1 MADFWLD
8 SNVFIEGKKGP
19 YGFDIAPRFWELLD
33 ELIVHGRI
41 ACPVRV
47 YDELLE
53 GADDLAAWAKA
64 QRNSGL
70 FVEPDEAVQDAYRRV
85 IEYVMRRY
93 NDNQSRR
100 RFLDRADPWIIAHAM
115 AEGGAITTIETRAP
129 KNSQKVRIP
138 NVCNEGEFSVH
149 CFTTYDMLRKLGV
162 SWRS

>member
-1 MADFWLD
+1 MIDYWLD

-33 ELIVHGRI
+33 ELIVHCRI

-47 YDELLE
+47 YEELLE

-64 QRNSGL
+64 RRNSGL
-70 FVEPDEAVQDAYRRV
+70 FVEPNVEVQDAYRRV
-85 IEYVMRRY
+85 IKYVMRRY

-100 RFLDRADPWIIAHAM
+100 RFLDRADPWVIAHSVAR
-115 AEGGAITTIETRAP
+115 GGAITTIETRVP

-138 NVCNEGEFSVH
+138 NVCEYGNFSISCV
-149 CFTTYDMLRKLGV
+149 TTYDMLRNLGV
-162 SWRS
+162 SWTS